1 MKRAKKESETAAAK
15 KAKKKIARKPAKP
28 AVVKIEDVQRLVQ
41 LLQIN
46 QIELEHQNQELRI
59 AEEELEVS
67 RHKYVNLFDFAPIP
81 YLTLDLDGVMKEVNL
96 SASKMFGIERSKL
109 IGKRVSMYIPLDE
122 KDIFTTFIQTVF
134 NLPGKQSCKLKVINK
149 DKRVFHVQM
158 DGLKLDDTLE
168 SDQKC
173 QVAIIDVTEYKRF
186 EKGQ

>member
-1 MKRAKKESETAAAK
+1 MKRAKKESGTTTAAK
-15 KAKKKIARKPAKP
+15 ARKKVEQKNAKP
-28 AVVKIEDVQRLVQ
+28 ASAKMEDVHRLVE

-46 QIELEHQNQELRI
+46 QIELEHQNLELRI

-67 RHKYVNLFDFAPIP
+67 RNKYVNLFDFAPIP

-96 SASKMFGIERSKL
+96 SAGKMFGIERSKL
-109 IGKRVSMYIPLDE
+109 IGKHVSTHIPSDE
-122 KDIFTTFIQTVF
+122 RDIFNTFIKTVF
-134 NLPGKQSCKLKVINK
+134 SFPGKQSCKIKVINK

-158 DGLKLDDTLE
+158 DGVKLDDTLE

-173 QVAIIDVTEYKRF
+173 QVAIIDLTEYKRF

>member
-1 MKRAKKESETAAAK
+1 MKRAKKESGTATAT
-15 KAKKKIARKPAKP
+15 KAKKKVQRKNAKP
-28 AVVKIEDVQRLVQ
+28 AVVKIEDVQRLVE

-81 YLTLDLDGVMKEVNL
+81 YLTLDPDGVMKEVNL
-96 SASKMFGIERSKL
+96 SAGKMFGIERSKL
-109 IGKRVSMYIPLDE
+109 IGKRVSTYIPLNE
-122 KDIFTTFIQTVF
+122 KDIFNAFMKSVF
-134 NLPGKQSCKLKVINK
+134 NFPGKQSCKIQVINK

-158 DGLKLDDTLE
+158 DGVKLDDTLE

-173 QVAIIDVTEYKRF
+173 QVAIIDLTEYKRAG
-186 EKGQ
+186 E